1 MRTTDHALDLTLAGK
16 LSATSRQTG
25 LTGVLMSV
33 WRQLR
38 NRNAIGSLQDLDDHQ
53 LLDMGLCRHE
63 VRQAMTSPFFDDP
76 GRHLTQA
83 SRDRANT
90 FYRKARLD

>member
-16 LSATSRQTG
+16 LSAPRQTG
-25 LTGVLMSV
+25 LMGVLLSV

-38 NRNAIGSLQDLDDHQ
+38 SRNSIGRLQDLDDHQ

-63 VRQAMTSPFFDDP
+63 VREALTSSFFDDP

-83 SRDRANT
+83 SRNRANT
-90 FYRKARLD
+90 FYRNARHD

>member
-1 MRTTDHALDLTLAGK
+1 MRTTDHTLDLTLTGK
-16 LSATSRQTG
+16 LSATSRQT
-25 LTGVLMSV
+25 VLMSV

-38 NRNAIGSLQDLDDHQ
+38 NRNAIGSLQGLDDHQ

-63 VRQAMTSPFFDDP
+63 VREAMTSPFFDDP

-83 SRDRANT
+83 SRNRANT
-90 FYRKARLD
+90 FYRNARLD

>member
-1 MRTTDHALDLTLAGK
+1 MRTTDHALDLTLTGK

-25 LTGVLMSV
+25 LMGVLMSV

-38 NRNAIGSLQDLDDHQ
+38 SRNSIGRLRDLDDHQ

-63 VRQAMTSPFFDDP
+63 VREALTSSFFDDA

-83 SRDRANT
+83 SRNRANT
-90 FYRKARLD
+90 FYRNARLD

>member
-16 LSATSRQTG
+16 LSVTSRQTG
-25 LTGVLMSV
+25 LMGVLLSV

-38 NRNAIGSLQDLDDHQ
+38 SRNSIGRLQDLDDHQ

-63 VRQAMTSPFFDDP
+63 VREALTSSFFDDP

-83 SRDRANT
+83 SRNRANT
-90 FYRKARLD
+90 FYRNARHD